1 MKKALFPH
9 FLRSLMITYLT
20 TLNLEKEILI
30 LEKSLEKVLT
40 FGSKNLYEPW
50 NNGNMCIARLE
61 PPLTPPKNWLVILCL
76 VYSNKNDLILI
87 WKMLLVVWM
96 EFWKMAFDSP
106 SVQDIFDFGFWW
118 FVVASSWILLTR
130 DTHARDITLHE
141 KLDLYKLT
149 WCKHGAK
156 KCKLGENQKMVNAA
170 IACQFTRG
178 CKFEGKCSIYQLCP
192 LFSLSLHFFAP
203 NLHWVILV

>member
-1 MKKALFPH
+1 
-9 FLRSLMITYLT
+9 
-20 TLNLEKEILI
+20 
-30 LEKSLEKVLT
+30 
-40 FGSKNLYEPW
+40 
-50 NNGNMCIARLE
+50 
-61 PPLTPPKNWLVILCL
+61 
-76 VYSNKNDLILI
+76 
-87 WKMLLVVWM
+87 
-96 EFWKMAFDSP
+96 MAFDSP

-149 WCKHGAK
+149 WCKYGAK

-170 IACQFTRG
+170 FACQFTRG
-178 CKFEGKCSIYQLCP
+178 CKFEGKCTIYQLCP

-203 NLHWVILV
+203 NLH